1 MCWGTSKKLK
11 DAAEHWATGGVIDE
25 RESDLKGLGI
35 SPEQIAAVSLEPLE
49 SNVEV
54 WEENW
59 DIVMMFLRLCTQWN
73 AGMGGATGL
82 HYPSLEWLCKLYAV
96 ADPVAMFEGVQVM
109 ELAALAVMNRKSK

>member
-1 MCWGTSKKLK
+1 
-11 DAAEHWATGGVIDE
+11 
-25 RESDLKGLGI
+25 LG
-35 SPEQIAAVSLEPLE
+35 PLE

-82 HYPSLEWLCKLYAV
+82 HYSSLEWLCKLYAV

>member
-1 MCWGTSKKLK
+1 MPDAIDALQSKK
-11 DAAEHWATGGVIDE
+11 
-25 RESDLKGLGI
+25 ESDTC
-35 SPEQIAAVSLEPLE
+35 
-49 SNVEV
+49 EV

-109 ELAALAVMNRKSK
+109 ELAALAEMNRKSK